1 MPEAG
6 KSGESQNGFDS
17 WIRPYVV
24 ESTLWPV
31 LIVMLASLAAFV
43 APVVLFALRDRHIP
57 AMAALTVL
65 LVASGRAIGV
75 DVAKRR
81 VGLITGL
88 VLAAWAMTGLFAY
101 FAGRW
106 HLI

>member
-6 KSGESQNGFDS
+6 ESGENQHWFDT
-17 WIRPYVV
+17 WIRPYVAD
-24 ESTLWPV
+24 STLWPI
-31 LIVMLASLAAFV
+31 LIVVLASLAAFV
-43 APVVLFALRDRHIP
+43 APVVLFALRDRRITSIL
-57 AMAALTVL
+57 ALAVL

-81 VGLITGL
+81 FGVITGL
-88 VLAAWAMTGLFAY
+88 VLAAWAMSGLFAY

-106 HLI
+106 QLI

>member
-1 MPEAG
+1 MREADE
-6 KSGESQNGFDS
+6 SGESQSWFDT

-24 ESTLWPV
+24 ESTLWPI

-43 APVVLFALRDRHIP
+43 APVVLSALRDRRI
-57 AMAALTVL
+57 ASMAALAVL

>member
-31 LIVMLASLAAFV
+31 LIVVLASLAAFV
-43 APVVLFALRDRHIP
+43 APVVLFALRDRRM
-57 AMAALTVL
+57 ASMAALAVL

-75 DVAKRR
+75 DLAKRR
-81 VGLITGL
+81 VGLISGL
-88 VLAAWAMTGLFAY
+88 VLAAWSMTGLFAY

>member
-1 MPEAG
+1 MPEADA
-6 KSGESQNGFDS
+6 SGESQNWFDR
-17 WIRPYVV
+17 WIRPYVE

-31 LIVMLASLAAFV
+31 LIVVLAHLAAFV
-43 APVVLFALRDRHIP
+43 APVVLFALRDRRVP
-57 AMAALTVL
+57 SMAALAVL
-65 LVASGRAIGV
+65 LVASGSAIGV
-75 DVAKRR
+75 DLAKRR

>member
-1 MPEAG
+1 MREADE
-6 KSGESQNGFDS
+6 SGESQSWFDT

-31 LIVMLASLAAFV
+31 LIVVLAHLAAFV
-43 APVVLFALRDRHIP
+43 APIVLFAVRDRRIP
-57 AMAALTVL
+57 SMAALAVL
-65 LVASGRAIGV
+65 LVASGSAIGV
-75 DVAKRR
+75 DVSKRR

-88 VLAAWAMTGLFAY
+88 ILAAWAMTGLFAY

>member
-31 LIVMLASLAAFV
+31 LIVVLAHIAAFV
-43 APVVLFALRDRHIP
+43 APVVLFALRDRRIP
-57 AMAALTVL
+57 SMAALAVL
-65 LVASGRAIGV
+65 LVASGSAIGV

-88 VLAAWAMTGLFAY
+88 VLAAWAITGLFAY

>member
-6 KSGESQNGFDS
+6 KISS
-17 WIRPYVV
+17 
-24 ESTLWPV
+24 
-31 LIVMLASLAAFV
+31 
-43 APVVLFALRDRHIP
+43 
-57 AMAALTVL
+57 MAALTAL

-81 VGLITGL
+81 VGLVSGL

-101 FAGRW
+101 IAGRW